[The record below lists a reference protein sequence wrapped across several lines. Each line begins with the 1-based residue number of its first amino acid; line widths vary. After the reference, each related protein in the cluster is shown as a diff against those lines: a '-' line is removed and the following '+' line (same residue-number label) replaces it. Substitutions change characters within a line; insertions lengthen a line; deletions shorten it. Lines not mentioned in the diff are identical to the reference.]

1 MKMKFPILLL
11 AGATVLAASPLGRH
25 RDATLSTRTSQSISH
40 TFKMMSFEQALR
52 LAELDRQMA
61 AEALAK
67 TVQPSPAGHLSTMS
81 ATETEPQQETEAE
94 AGTDHRGTTNPLSCH
109 NPRTRVEWRNLAKE
123 EKRSYVHAVR
133 CLMDKP
139 APSNQIPASAG
150 DSVYAQLAWVH
161 VDMAPQVHNTDLFL
175 PWHRYYMLV
184 FEQLLRDHCD
194 YRGPLVWWDETQD
207 TGNFTGSGLF
217 TDEYYGEL
225 PVVEDGDTEPCV
237 TTGVGQ
243 CLSWQS

>member
-1 MKMKFPILLL
+1 M
-11 AGATVLAASPLGRH
+11 AS
-25 RDATLSTRTSQSISH
+25 
-40 TFKMMSFEQALR
+40 
-52 LAELDRQMA
+52 
-61 AEALAK
+61 
-67 TVQPSPAGHLSTMS
+67 
-81 ATETEPQQETEAE
+81 
-94 AGTDHRGTTNPLSCH
+94 TDHRGTTDPLSCH
-109 NPRTRVEWRNLAKE
+109 HPRTRVEWRNLADE

-139 APSNQIPASAG
+139 APHNQIPASAG

-161 VDMAPQVHNTDLFL
+161 VYMAPQVHNTDLFL

-194 YRGPLVWWDETQD
+194 YRGPLAWWDETQD

-225 PVVEDGDTEPCV
+225 PVIEDGDTEPCV

-243 CLSWQS
+243 RLP